1 MLGRIV
7 RAYVTVGRTFGAW
20 IPPILT
26 FVLFAFLRLV
36 VTLGWCLDPIF
47 FPALRRTQVRSP
59 IVLVGNPRTGTTF
72 LQRFLTDHGVGAGL
86 ELWRMLYS
94 SLTIQAL
101 IKPILPFLEKVS
113 PARHHSTVAHET
125 SLTSVETDDVSFLFR
140 FFDGMF
146 LYGFILA
153 FDEQDRVDL
162 VDPRQRDTSRRDGD
176 WLESLWK
183 RSLVAHGADRVVAK
197 LFSLSAWLPTFL
209 RRFPDAKILYMV
221 RDPLEVLPSA
231 LSLTSGVLDKAL
243 GFWNRPDHLKRRYI
257 ERMVAG
263 YTLLLRRFHDDYTSG
278 AIPKENVYI
287 VRYDRLMREFDV
299 VMDEILAFTG
309 TPKSE
314 ALAAAIRSQAEKQ
327 RGYQSKHSYSLEKF
341 GLDADAIR
349 RDCAFV
355 YETFGL

>member
-1 MLGRIV
+1 MFGRIV
-7 RAYVTVGRTFGAW
+7 RAYLTVGRTFGAW
-20 IPPILT
+20 LPPLVTFLLFSILRT
-26 FVLFAFLRLV
+26 VM
-36 VTLGWCLDPIF
+36 TIGWALDPIF
-47 FPALRRTQVRSP
+47 FPRLRSTKVVSP

-72 LQRFLTDHGVGAGL
+72 LQRFLTDHGVGSGL

-101 IKPILPFLEKVS
+101 IKPFLPVLEKVS

-125 SLTSVETDDVSFLFR
+125 SLTSVETDDVSFMFR

-153 FDEQDRVDL
+153 FDEEDRVDL
-162 VDPRQRDTSRRDGD
+162 VDPRRRDTTRRDGD
-176 WLESLWK
+176 WLEALWR
-183 RSLVAHGADRVVAK
+183 RSLVAHESERVVAK

-209 RRFPDAKILYMV
+209 KRFPDAKILYMV

-231 LSLTSGVLDKAL
+231 LSLTTGVLGKAFD
-243 GFWNRPDHLKRRYI
+243 FWGRPEPIKRRYI
-257 ERMVAG
+257 DRMVAG
-263 YTLLLRRFHDDYTSG
+263 YTLLLQRFHDDYVSG
-278 AIPKENVYI
+278 AIPRENVCI

-309 TPKSE
+309 TAKGT
-314 ALAAAIRSQAEKQ
+314 ALAAAITAQAEKQ
-327 RGYQSKHSYSLEKF
+327 RGYKSKHTYSLEQF
-341 GLDADAIR
+341 GLDAEAIR

-355 YETFGL
+355 YETFGI